1 MSDDAFVLRAD
12 GPVVGSEPA
21 EGAPLYETANRNQVE
36 LTPTDL
42 ESLLPPGHA
51 ARLVWR
57 FVDGLD
63 LSRFYGAIGS
73 REGVGGRP
81 AIDPKILVA
90 LWLYATID
98 GVGSA
103 REVDRL
109 CYSHDAY
116 RWIRGG
122 VSVNYH
128 TLSDFRVRQ
137 QAALDD
143 LLTQSITALLRRRL
157 ITLRRVAQDGT
168 RLRANAGV
176 RSFRRA
182 QTLRECLAQAQRQ
195 VALTARDAEG
205 RGLSRDAAASAR
217 AAAEQLARVAE
228 ALAELPA
235 ITAAKTRNR
244 STSEPRA
251 STTDAEARVM
261 KMADGGYRPAY
272 NVQFA
277 CDADS
282 DAVVGV
288 AVTNVG
294 SDQPELLPMLDQIET
309 RTGRLPDQMLV
320 DRGYATQ
327 HALTEA
333 TTRGVEVL
341 APALR
346 RRGRPDPLPPQPH
359 DSMAMALWRA
369 RMTTLAAQQQYRQRA
384 GIAERL
390 HADIRTHRMG
400 PPTVPVRGLYKV
412 HTWALWVALAVNA
425 MRAMQIVPHVM
436 T

>member
-1 MSDDAFVLRAD
+1 MSDDIFELNADAAVPPTVDRA
-12 GPVVGSEPA
+12 ET
-21 EGAPLYETANRNQVE
+21 APLYETANRTQVE

-42 ESLLPPGHA
+42 ETLLPPGHA

-57 FVDGLD
+57 FVEGLD
-63 LSRFYGAIGS
+63 LRRFYDAIGS
-73 REGVGGRP
+73 RERTGGRP

-122 VSVNYH
+122 VSVNHH
-128 TLSDFRVRQ
+128 TLSDFRVQ
-137 QAALDD
+137 HQAAIDD
-143 LLTQSITALLRRRL
+143 LLTQSITVLLHRQL

-168 RLRANAGV
+168 RIRATAGV

-182 QTLRECLAQAQRQ
+182 HTLQACLAQARHQ
-195 VALTARDAEG
+195 VTRTQAHADGA
-205 RGLSRDAAASAR
+205 GLSREAAA
-217 AAAEQLARVAE
+217 QARVAAE
-228 ALAELPA
+228 REQRLEAALAELPA
-235 ITAAKTRNR
+235 VAEAKTRNR
-244 STSEPRA
+244 SKSEPRV
-251 STTDAEARVM
+251 STTDPEARIM
-261 KMADGGYRPAY
+261 KMADGGFRPAY

-277 CDADS
+277 RDADS
-282 DAVVGV
+282 DAVLGV

-294 SDQPELLPMLDQIET
+294 SDQPELIPMLNQIDT
-309 RTGRLPDQMLV
+309 RTGRLPDQVLV
-320 DRGYATQ
+320 DKGYAT
-327 HALTEA
+327 HAAITEA
-333 TTRGVEVL
+333 TVRGVEVL

-346 RRGRPDPLPPQPH
+346 RRGRDEVLPPQPS

-369 RMTTLAAQQQYRQRA
+369 RMTTIDANEQYRARL
-384 GIAERL
+384 GIIERL
-390 HADIRTHRMG
+390 NADLRTHRMG
-400 PPTVPVRGLYKV
+400 AAIPVRGLDKV
-412 HTWALWVALAVNA
+412 HTWALWLALAMNA
-425 MRAMQIVPHVM
+425 MRAMEIVPHVM